1 MRNRCTLPLT
11 RAALD
16 AHRLA
21 DRDEAH
27 ELGRCTQVYASQNPP
42 KPPVRAAAPRAQ
54 EITTR

>member
-11 RAALD
+11 PDALK
-16 AHRLA
+16 AHRL
-21 DRDEAH
+21 DSRDEAH
-27 ELGRCTQVYASQNPP
+27 EQGRCTQVYASQKPP

>member
-54 EITTR
+54 EITAR